1 MANVTKKVD
10 RGVPPGERSQ
20 SFTQADI
27 SANGDIIKVQ
37 DSLGKVA
44 THVVIEATAAMTVR
58 FNVQRTIFPEKTRAE
73 YDCLYP
79 GQYQNLAA
87 GVDVEDDTGALVS
100 LAAGE
105 SFTLDNDLS
114 IKDIKVVTAAGDFSI
129 FVC

>member
-20 SFTQADI
+20 SFTQAEVN
-27 SANGDIIKVQ
+27 AADIIKVQ
-37 DSLGKVA
+37 DSLGKA
-44 THVVIEATAAMTVR
+44 ARHVVIEAAAAMTVR
-58 FNVQRTIFPEKTRAE
+58 FNVQRTIFPKKTHAE

-79 GQYQNLAA
+79 GQYENLAA
-87 GVDVEDDTGALVS
+87 GVDVEDETGALIS

-105 SFTLDNDLS
+105 SFTLDNDLPV
-114 IKDIKVVTAAGDFSI
+114 KDIKVVTASGNFTI

>member
-1 MANVTKKVD
+1 MANITKKVD

-27 SANGDIIKVQ
+27 DDEGDILKIQ
-37 DSLGKVA
+37 DSLGKAA
-44 THVVIEATAAMTVR
+44 THVVIAATAAMTVR
-58 FNVQRTIFPEKTRAE
+58 FNVQRTIFPEKTHAE

-100 LAAGE
+100 LVAGE

-114 IKDIKVVTAAGDFSI
+114 IKDIKIVSADGAFSI

>member
-1 MANVTKKVD
+1 MANITKKVD
-10 RGVPPGERSQ
+10 RGLPPGERSQ
-20 SFTQADI
+20 SFDQVGI
-27 SANGDIIKVQ
+27 SNGDILKVQ
-37 DSLGKVA
+37 DSLGKAA
-44 THVVIEATAAMTVR
+44 THVVIEAVAAMTVR
-58 FNVQRTIFPEKTRAE
+58 FNVQRTIFPEKTHAE

-87 GVDVEDDTGALVS
+87 GVDVVDDTGALVS

-114 IKDIKVVTAAGDFSI
+114 IKDIQIVTKAGNFTI

>member
-1 MANVTKKVD
+1 MANITKKVD

-20 SFTQADI
+20 SFTQAEV
-27 SANGDIIKVQ
+27 SAADIIKVQ
-37 DSLGKVA
+37 DSLGKAA
-44 THVVIEATAAMTVR
+44 THVVIEAVAAMTVR
-58 FNVQRTIFPEKTRAE
+58 FNVQRTIFPEKTHAE

-87 GVDVEDDTGALVS
+87 GIDVEDDTGALVS

-114 IKDIKVVTAAGDFSI
+114 IKDIKIVSAAGNFTV